1 MEISRDKSLGKMYLT
16 QKDYL
21 ELSKFG
27 FMDTKP
33 VLTPLSSQF
42 KLKGAQMRRLKT
54 KGLTW
59 REYLMQTW

>member
-1 MEISRDKSLGKMYLT
+1 MEISKDKSLGKMYLT

-42 KLKGAQMRRLKT
+42 KLKGAQMRRLKM

-59 REYLMQTW
+59 REYLMQT